1 MVMQNNLLVSPSKI
15 TLYRADTVNN
25 VKSTLNI
32 EERVISIDEIRVW
45 KLSLLN
51 FENIYNNTI
60 NNNIEMGF
68 LVDIPI
74 RRINARSDR
83 KLLINIL
90 SLSMLT
96 SEVKLII
103 YKFIVM

>member
-96 SEVKLII
+96 SKV
-103 YKFIVM
+103 